1 MAEPSWQRHEEQ
13 IEPGRR
19 HGINPPPPHDRE
31 HELKQNSPLHR
42 THTTN
47 VKSRTKGEI
56 KVSNQEHEN
65 ALRFE
70 PEVPSEPKDGP
81 LQTGHAW

>member
-1 MAEPSWQRHEEQ
+1 
-13 IEPGRR
+13 
-19 HGINPPPPHDRE
+19 
-31 HELKQNSPLHR
+31 
-42 THTTN
+42 